1 VSASSKRSKDIPIV
15 DVEVKFNIFYINS
28 FGLPFFLYIKSS
40 FITHHFGY
48 SRMMMTR
55 KRKKFLLLGK
65 GNIHL
70 LRSQLKEDLL
80 LKRIRSKRLKR
91 KRSSKSLKLKRP
103 QRQIKGRKMREGKR
117 RKVKRQSLWHL

>member
-15 DVEVKFNIFYINS
+15 DVEVKFTISYINS
-28 FGLPFFLYIKSS
+28 FGLPPFFIKSS

-55 KRKKFLLLGK
+55 KRKKFLLSGK
-65 GNIHL
+65 GNNHL

-80 LKRIRSKRLKR
+80 LKRIRSKKLRGKR
-91 KRSSKSLKLKRP
+91 NSKSLKLKRP
-103 QRQIKGRKMREGKR
+103 QR
-117 RKVKRQSLWHL
+117 